1 MFYFTH
7 ALAEGSAA
15 VSTPTWF
22 ASAFG
27 KFRDFPWWGWLV
39 VAALLMGGVTLWRKF
54 RGTSQTVWTA
64 RMLSLG
70 AICMALSCVLSM
82 IRLFRMPS
90 GGSVTPAC
98 MLPLMLFS
106 YVYGAGPG
114 MVLGF
119 LYGVMDF
126 VVGGGYFLSVPQ
138 FLLDYPLAYLMC
150 GLAGLFRKRG
160 STRLGLSLGVILGSF
175 GRYIASVLSGVLF
188 WSDLT
193 DGASAAIIYSL
204 GYNGSYMLV
213 ECAICIVFASLLGER
228 LIRELKKV
236 A

>member
-1 MFYFTH
+1 MTLFTT
-7 ALAEGSAA
+7 ALAEGSAD
-15 VSTPTWF
+15 VSTPSF
-22 ASAFG
+22 LASMFG
-27 KFRDFPWWGWLV
+27 KFAEFPWWGWLII
-39 VAALLMGGVTLWRKF
+39 ALLLLGGVLLWRRA
-54 RGTSQTVWTA
+54 RGGRRIVWTT

-106 YVYGAGPG
+106 YVYGVGPG

-119 LYGVMDF
+119 IYGVMDF
-126 VVGGGYFLSVPQ
+126 TVGGGYFLSLPQ
-138 FLLDYPLAYLMC
+138 FLMDYPLAYMMC
-150 GLAGLFRKRG
+150 GLAGLWRRHNNA
-160 STRLGLSLGVILGSF
+160 RLGQILGVIAASL
-175 GRYIASVLSGVLF
+175 GRYVCAVLAGVIF

-193 DGASAAIIYSL
+193 EGASAAIIYSL
-204 GYNGSYMLV
+204 GYNGSYMLA
-213 ECAICIVFASLLGER
+213 ECLICIVLAALLGER
-228 LIRELKKV
+228 LLRELRKV